1 MALPTRLQL
10 KSGMKVLAVP
20 PPPGSQLSQQIA
32 QDGVAVLSGI
42 LDPDVCAAL
51 RQTIDHLRVTPGP
64 HFRTL
69 SPPGQP
75 IAQSDLFR
83 WPEDETLDKVAT
95 QGILPQL
102 AASIFGTQSV
112 LLLEDQFFYSEAG
125 SQTLSP
131 WHQDHSYHPL
141 EPWFLTF
148 WIPLDPV
155 QEGQGLRA
163 VVGSHRGPL
172 YAPVE
177 FSAAEAT
184 LAHGGASLAPVPDI
198 DGAIAGNKL
207 GLEVKI
213 LAPNFEPGDVMILDS
228 RTLHAGGNACAH
240 PFRRFSIRYA
250 HPETQRVERAW
261 PVAAFWQE
269 Q

>member
-10 KSGMKVLAVP
+10 KLGMKLLEVP
-20 PPPGSQLSQQIA
+20 PRSCPLLSEQIA
-32 QDGVAVLSGI
+32 QDGVAVLPGI
-42 LDPDVCAAL
+42 LEPNLCAAL
-51 RQTIDHLRVTPGP
+51 IRTIDHLRAKPGP

-69 SPPGQP
+69 SPPGEP
-75 IAQSDLFR
+75 VTQSDLFR
-83 WPEDETLDKVAT
+83 WLEDETLAGVVT
-95 QGILPQL
+95 QGILPEL
-102 AASIFGTQSV
+102 AASVFGTHSV

-131 WHQDHSYHPL
+131 WHQDHPYHPL

-148 WIPLDPV
+148 WIPLDRV
-155 QEGQGLRA
+155 LEGQGLRA

-177 FSAAEAT
+177 FSAVEAT
-184 LAHGGASLAPVPDI
+184 LAEGEHILAPVPDI
-198 DGAIAGNKL
+198 DGARQGKRL
-207 GLEVKI
+207 DPKFRI
-213 LAPNFEPGDVMILDS
+213 LAPSFRPGDVMILDS
-228 RTLHAGGNACAH
+228 RTLHAGGQACPH
-240 PFRRFSIRYA
+240 PFRRISIRYA
-250 HPETQRVERAW
+250 HPETAVVERAW

>member
-1 MALPTRLQL
+1 MALSTRLQL
-10 KSGMKVLAVP
+10 KSGMKVLAVSP
-20 PPPGSQLSQQIA
+20 LPGSQLSQQIA

-42 LDPDVCAAL
+42 LEPNICAAL
-51 RQTIDHLRVTPGP
+51 RQTIDHLRVRPGP

-75 IAQSDLFR
+75 LAQSDLFR
-83 WPEDETLDKVAT
+83 WPEDETLAEVAT

-102 AASIFGTQSV
+102 AASIFDTQSV

-125 SQTLSP
+125 CQTLSP
-131 WHQDHSYHPL
+131 WHQDHPYHPL

-155 QEGQGLRA
+155 GEGQGLRA

-184 LAHGGASLAPVPDI
+184 LADGVETLASVPDI
-198 DGAIAGNKL
+198 DGAIADNKL
-207 GLEVKI
+207 SPEVQI

-228 RTLHAGGNACAH
+228 RTLHAGAKPCTH
-240 PFRRFSIRYA
+240 PFRRISIRYA
-250 HPETQRVERAW
+250 HPQTRRVERAW
-261 PVAAFWQE
+261 PIAAFWQE